1 MKKTGKKVL
10 EIEGKALLELSK
22 TLGDSFDKAV
32 ETILNAK
39 GRIILTGI
47 GKSGLIAQ
55 KIAATLTST
64 GTPAIFLHAAEAVHG
79 ELGSILPDDIVIA
92 LSYSGETL
100 EIKNLLEFI
109 KRNGNV
115 LISLTGDENSTLA
128 KYSDIVISVRI
139 EKEACP
145 IGLVPTTSTT
155 ATLAMGDA
163 IAVALMET
171 KGFTKDDF
179 AYFHPGGK
187 IGKKIVKVKHLM
199 HTGDSLPLVKE
210 EEPMIDVVKI
220 VSEKRLGVAIVVDE
234 KENLTGIIT
243 DGDIRRAIV
252 KFGSIEKKRAADC
265 MHANP
270 ITITPEEI
278 SVKALNIMEQKKI
291 TSLVVV
297 NDDKKVLGLIH
308 LHDLWRTQMI

>member
-1 MKKTGKKVL
+1 MKDIGKKVL
-10 EIEGKALLELSK
+10 EIEGKALLKLSK
-22 TLGDSFDKAV
+22 TVNNNFDKAV

-64 GTPAIFLHAAEAVHG
+64 GTPALFLHAAEAVHG

-92 LSYSGETL
+92 LSYSGETV

-109 KRNGNV
+109 KRNGNT
-115 LISLTGDENSTLA
+115 LISLTGNENSTLA
-128 KYSDIVISVRI
+128 KYSDIVIPVKI

-163 IAVALMET
+163 IAVALMER

-187 IGKKIVKVKHLM
+187 IGKKILKVKHLM
-199 HTGDSLPLVKE
+199 HKGKTLPLVKR
-210 EEPMIDVVKI
+210 EEPMIDVVKL
-220 VSEKRLGVAIVVDE
+220 VSEKKLGVAIVIE
-234 KENLTGIIT
+234 ENGFVSGIIT

-252 KFGSIEKKRAADC
+252 KFGRIDNKRAEDC
-265 MHANP
+265 MHPDP
-270 ITITPEEI
+270 ITISPEEI
-278 SVKALNIMEQKKI
+278 SVKALNIMEKKKI
-291 TSLVVV
+291 TSLIVVE
-297 NDDKKVLGLIH
+297 NKKVVGLIH

>member
-1 MKKTGKKVL
+1 MKKIGKKVL

-22 TLGDSFDKAV
+22 TLGASFDKAV

-79 ELGSILPDDIVIA
+79 ELGSILPDDIVVA
-92 LSYSGETL
+92 LSYSGETA

-109 KRNGNV
+109 KRNGNI
-115 LISLTGDENSTLA
+115 LISLTGNEKSTLA
-128 KYSDIVISVRI
+128 KYSDIVIPVKI

-163 IAVALMET
+163 IAVALMER

-187 IGKKIVKVKHLM
+187 IGKKILKVKHLM

-210 EEPMIDVVKI
+210 EDPMLDVVKI
-220 VSEKRLGVAIVVDE
+220 VSEKKLGVAIVLNE
-234 KENLTGIIT
+234 EEELTGIIT
-243 DGDIRRAIV
+243 DGDIRRAILR
-252 KFGSIEKKRAADC
+252 FGSIKKKTAADC
-265 MHANP
+265 MHPDP
-270 ITITPEEI
+270 ITISPEEI

-291 TSLVVV
+291 TSLIVV
-297 NDDKKVLGLIH
+297 NNDNKVLGLIH

>member
-1 MKKTGKKVL
+1 MKKIGKKVL

-79 ELGSILPDDIVIA
+79 ELGSILPDDIVVA
-92 LSYSGETL
+92 LSYSGETA

-109 KRNGNV
+109 KRNGNI
-115 LISLTGDENSTLA
+115 LISLTGNEKSTLA
-128 KYSDIVISVRI
+128 KYSDIVIPVKI

-163 IAVALMET
+163 IAVALMER

-187 IGKKIVKVKHLM
+187 IGKKILKVKHLM

-210 EEPMIDVVKI
+210 EDPMLDVVKI
-220 VSEKRLGVAIVVDE
+220 VSEKKLGVAIVLNE
-234 KENLTGIIT
+234 EEELTGIIT
-243 DGDIRRAIV
+243 DGDIRRAILR
-252 KFGSIEKKRAADC
+252 FGSIEKKTAADC
-265 MHANP
+265 MHPDP
-270 ITITPEEI
+270 ITISPEEI

-291 TSLVVV
+291 TSLIVV
-297 NDDKKVLGLIH
+297 NNDNKVLGLIH

>member
-1 MKKTGKKVL
+1 MKKIGKKVL

-79 ELGSILPDDIVIA
+79 ELGSILPDDIVVA
-92 LSYSGETL
+92 LSYSGETA

-109 KRNGNV
+109 KRNGNI
-115 LISLTGDENSTLA
+115 LISLTGNEKSTLA
-128 KYSDIVISVRI
+128 KYSDIVIPVKI

-163 IAVALMET
+163 IAVALMER

-187 IGKKIVKVKHLM
+187 IGKKILKVKHLM

-210 EEPMIDVVKI
+210 EDPMLDVVKI
-220 VSEKRLGVAIVVDE
+220 VSEKKLGVAIVLNE
-234 KENLTGIIT
+234 EEELTGIIT
-243 DGDIRRAIV
+243 DGDIRRAILR
-252 KFGSIEKKRAADC
+252 FGSIKKKTAADC
-265 MHANP
+265 MHPDP
-270 ITITPEEI
+270 ITISPEEI

-291 TSLVVV
+291 TSLIVV
-297 NDDKKVLGLIH
+297 NNDNKVLGLIH

>member
-1 MKKTGKKVL
+1 MREIGKKVL
-10 EIEGKALLELSK
+10 EIEGKALLKLSEI
-22 TLGDSFDKAV
+22 LDDSFDKAV
-32 ETILNAK
+32 EIIYKAK

-92 LSYSGETL
+92 LSYSGETA

-115 LISLTGDENSTLA
+115 LISLTGSKDSTLA
-128 KYSDIVISVRI
+128 RYSDIVIPITI

-163 IAVALMET
+163 IAVALME
-171 KGFTKDDF
+171 KRGFTRDDF

-199 HTGDSLPLVKE
+199 HRGEDLPLVE
-210 EEPMIDVVKI
+210 EKMKMLDVVKI
-220 VSEKRLGVAIVVDE
+220 VSEKRLGVAIVV
-234 KENLTGIIT
+234 KENNVLSGIIT
-243 DGDIRRAIV
+243 DGDIRRALV
-252 KFGSIEKKRAADC
+252 KYGSIEDKKAADC
-265 MHANP
+265 MHP
-270 ITITPEEI
+270 DPLTISPEEI
-278 SVKALNIMEQKKI
+278 SVKALNIMEKKKI
-291 TSLVVV
+291 TSLIVV
-297 NDDKKVLGLIH
+297 DKDKKVMGLIH
-308 LHDLWRTQMI
+308 LHDLWRTQMF

>member
-163 IAVALMET
+163 IAVALMER

>member
-1 MKKTGKKVL
+1 MRETGRKVL
-10 EIEGKALLELSK
+10 EIEGKALLKLSEL
-22 TLGDSFDKAV
+22 LDESFDKAV
-32 ETILNAK
+32 EIIYKAK

-92 LSYSGETL
+92 LSYSGETA

-115 LISLTGDENSTLA
+115 LISLTGSKDSTLA
-128 KYSDIVISVRI
+128 RYSDIVIPITI

-163 IAVALMET
+163 IAVALME
-171 KGFTKDDF
+171 KRGFTKDDF

-199 HTGDSLPLVKE
+199 HTGEDLPLVGEK
-210 EEPMIDVVKI
+210 MKMLDVVKI
-220 VSEKRLGVAIVVDE
+220 VSEKRLGVAIVV
-234 KENLTGIIT
+234 KEDNILSGIIT
-243 DGDIRRAIV
+243 DGDIRRALV
-252 KFGSIEKKRAADC
+252 KYGSIENKKAMDC
-265 MHANP
+265 MHP
-270 ITITPEEI
+270 DPLTISPEEI
-278 SVKALNIMEQKKI
+278 GVKALNIMEKKKI
-291 TSLVVV
+291 TSLIVV
-297 NDDKKVLGLIH
+297 DKDNKVIGLIH
-308 LHDLWRTQMI
+308 LHDLWRTQMF